1 MTPAETLLKGHM
13 SGDEKKRLFRKLERL
28 GTSVAKRLQG
38 RYRRLKEIGLD
49 VAIDQK
55 LYPWILEVNTW
66 PDPWIFRKLKDK
78 RIFRRIYRY
87 SKAYG
92 RL

>member
-1 MTPAETLLKGHM
+1 M
-13 SGDEKKRLFRKLERL
+13 
-28 GTSVAKRLQG
+28 
-38 RYRRLKEIGLD
+38 
-49 VAIDQK
+49 AIDQK